1 LRDLRIATSEMN
13 RETTEN
19 ETALLWSVKNCVS
32 NLETC
37 LEIFW
42 KVRSH
47 IIFSQGET
55 SREVPGAAGG
65 ILLRATEKCEFMNV
79 LIGIIFLV
87 LQW

>member
-1 LRDLRIATSEMN
+1 
-13 RETTEN
+13 
-19 ETALLWSVKNCVS
+19 
-32 NLETC
+32 LETC

-65 ILLRATEKCEFMNV
+65 ILLRATEKCALMNV

-87 LQW
+87 LQ